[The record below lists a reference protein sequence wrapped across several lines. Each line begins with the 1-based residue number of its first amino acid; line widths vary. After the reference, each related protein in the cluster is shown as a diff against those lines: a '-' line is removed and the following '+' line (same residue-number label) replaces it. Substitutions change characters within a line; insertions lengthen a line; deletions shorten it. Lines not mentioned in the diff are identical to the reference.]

1 MKKYSRDTENLLT
14 TIHCSV
20 KMISVNSKHSL
31 RMIIKITPQT
41 KDWIERSSKA
51 TGLDEKH
58 VASALLSQ
66 AVEELKKKG
75 LPLPLEKKPI
85 PTPDPKKAA

>member
-1 MKKYSRDTENLLT
+1 
-14 TIHCSV
+14 
-20 KMISVNSKHSL
+20 
-31 RMIIKITPQT
+31 MIIKVTPKT
-41 KDWIERSSKA
+41 KDWIEQSSKA

-75 LPLPLEKKPI
+75 LPLPLEKKTRKPHNHGKNE
-85 PTPDPKKAA
+85 TNTTHEKGADNYNAAHRAGQDLEA